1 MAIAKGDSLKSVT
14 LLDYFNSIKA
24 TAYAV
29 KDKSI
34 HFQGEN
40 DVYLGYIIRSTKNQ
54 SNDIDMSQPVLL
66 DGKYGMDWVGVQ
78 ADMTWVKPA

>member
-1 MAIAKGDSLKSVT
+1 MAIAKGDSLQSIT

-40 DVYLGYIIRSTKNQ
+40 EVYLGYIIRSTKNQ
-54 SNDIDMSQPVLL
+54 NEDIDMSQPVLL
-66 DGKYGMDWVGVQ
+66 DGKYGMDWVGVH

>member
-54 SNDIDMSQPVLL
+54 TKDLDMSQPVLL

>member
-54 SNDIDMSQPVLL
+54 TKDIDMSQPVLL

-78 ADMTWVKPA
+78 ADMTWIKPA

>member
-14 LLDYFNSIKA
+14 LMDYFNTIKA

-34 HFQGEN
+34 HFQGEG
-40 DVYLGYIIRSTKNQ
+40 DVYLGYIIRSSKNQ
-54 SNDIDMSQPVLL
+54 GTTVDMNQPILL
-66 DGKYGMDWVGVQ
+66 DGKYGMDWLGVP
-78 ADMTWVKPA
+78 ADMVWVKPV

>member
-78 ADMTWVKPA
+78 ADMTWIKPA

>member
-54 SNDIDMSQPVLL
+54 TKDIDMSQPVLL